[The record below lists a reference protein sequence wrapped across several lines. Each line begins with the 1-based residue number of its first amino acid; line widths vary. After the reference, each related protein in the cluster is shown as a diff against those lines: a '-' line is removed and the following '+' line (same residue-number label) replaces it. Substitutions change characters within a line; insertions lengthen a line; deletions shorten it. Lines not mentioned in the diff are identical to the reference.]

1 MSRGEKIRCIIP
13 SQLRGYTDGCSE
25 VTANGTTVDTVL
37 RDLDRQFPGFRFRVI
52 DEQDRVR
59 RHVILFVGE
68 ERCDDILREI
78 APGTDLQIV
87 GALSGG

>member
-1 MSRGEKIRCIIP
+1 MKVVVP
-13 SQLRGYTDGCSE
+13 TQLRGYTDGRAE
-25 VTANGTTVDTVL
+25 VTAEGATLDAVL

-59 RHVILFVGE
+59 RHIILFVGG
-68 ERCDDILREI
+68 EREDDLASTIPAGAE
-78 APGTDLQIV
+78 LQII

>member
-1 MSRGEKIRCIIP
+1 MPRVVVP
-13 SQLRGYTDGCSE
+13 SQLRGYTSGASE
-25 VTANGTTVDTVL
+25 VDAAGATVADVL

-59 RHVILFVGE
+59 RHIILFVGGDRTE
-68 ERCDDILREI
+68 DLATPIQ
-78 APGTDLQIV
+78 PGFELHIV